1 MYVLRN
7 ANRFSTEKLDYFRD
21 HNFPQGT
28 VTIISLIEV

>member
-21 HNFPQGT
+21 HNFAHRI